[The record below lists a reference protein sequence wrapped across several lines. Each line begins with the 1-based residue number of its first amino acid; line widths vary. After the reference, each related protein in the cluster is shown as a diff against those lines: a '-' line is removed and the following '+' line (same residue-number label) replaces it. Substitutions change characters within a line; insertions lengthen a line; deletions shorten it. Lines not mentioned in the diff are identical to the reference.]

1 MFSSISSSST
11 STPVSNII
19 NDWGNCCIVSCV
31 LGISKIGLT
40 SNLNNK
46 ISHAAILLLK
56 KEIDYDEDD
65 DTEILNENGILI
77 EYGDYDSN
85 KYEEKVLVNKGL
97 VIYHYGDK
105 GGLRYYI
112 KKYSEF
118 IKEFGDIGYI
128 DLNIHVDNQIT
139 FNTFLNKVA
148 KPEENKWIKKNFSSC
163 FNFNCQTFAIE
174 ALKELKPHF
183 NSCNIYPNDEN
194 LLGKKSKQKLEFIP
208 SNIKK
213 QLIKFYNK

>member
-85 KYEEKVLVNKGL
+85 KYEEKVLVKNGL
-97 VIYHYGDK
+97 VIYY
-105 GGLRYYI
+105 
-112 KKYSEF
+112 
-118 IKEFGDIGYI
+118 
-128 DLNIHVDNQIT
+128 
-139 FNTFLNKVA
+139 
-148 KPEENKWIKKNFSSC
+148 
-163 FNFNCQTFAIE
+163 
-174 ALKELKPHF
+174 
-183 NSCNIYPNDEN
+183 
-194 LLGKKSKQKLEFIP
+194 
-208 SNIKK
+208 
-213 QLIKFYNK
+213 

>member
-19 NDWGNCCIVSCV
+19 NDWGNFCIVSCV

-85 KYEEKVLVNKGL
+85 KYEEKVLVKKGL

-148 KPEENKWIKKNFSSC
+148 K
-163 FNFNCQTFAIE
+163 T
-174 ALKELKPHF
+174 
-183 NSCNIYPNDEN
+183 
-194 LLGKKSKQKLEFIP
+194 
-208 SNIKK
+208 
-213 QLIKFYNK
+213 

>member
-85 KYEEKVLVNKGL
+85 KYEEKVLVKKGL

-128 DLNIHVDNQIT
+128 DLNMHVDNQIT

-148 KPEENKWIKKNFSSC
+148 K
-163 FNFNCQTFAIE
+163 T
-174 ALKELKPHF
+174 
-183 NSCNIYPNDEN
+183 
-194 LLGKKSKQKLEFIP
+194 
-208 SNIKK
+208 
-213 QLIKFYNK
+213 